1 MSILSYTN
9 DVVTYLMHDWVNFM
23 DTYLCDYEDAQCG
36 RDLSAPVHPE
46 RIIQFFIF
54 DPSWAMIQEF
64 IQKNTTNYFYEK
76 LMIFDDWEE
85 NLPVIT
91 PERVATPV
99 EATLDF
105 FSVKKERRHTRLNYT
120 IQYEDQSK
128 ISTNKIK
135 RSIWEFSQSI

>member
-1 MSILSYTN
+1 
-9 DVVTYLMHDWVNFM
+9 
-23 DTYLCDYEDAQCG
+23 
-36 RDLSAPVHPE
+36 
-46 RIIQFFIF
+46 
-54 DPSWAMIQEF
+54 
-64 IQKNTTNYFYEK
+64 
-76 LMIFDDWEE
+76 MIFDDWEE

-105 FSVKKERRHTRLNYT
+105 FSVKKERRNTRLNYT

-135 RSIWEFSQSI
+135 RSIWEISQSI